1 MEDLAETSSKEAG
14 EGWKVVQSRK
24 AKPRTRRNSQRSA
37 GKESISCCDGH
48 SSNLESGSTS
58 WDEEEELQLRA
69 KIQKSKDRT
78 QTSAF
83 FKRFIEQMESLKILE
98 TLIANANNKGVSLDD
113 TNVNSTSADTKSS
126 GQEGSNREYLN

>member
-1 MEDLAETSSKEAG
+1 MEDLAETSSKEVG

-24 AKPRTRRNSQRSA
+24 AKPRTRRNSQRSS

-98 TLIANANNKGVSLDD
+98 TLIANANNKGVISDD
-113 TNVNSTSADTKSS
+113 TNVNSTSADTQQ
-126 GQEGSNREYLN
+126 GLNREYLN

>member
-1 MEDLAETSSKEAG
+1 MEDLAETSSTEVG

-24 AKPRTRRNSQRSA
+24 AKPRTRRNSQRSS

-98 TLIANANNKGVSLDD
+98 TLIANANNKGVISDD
-113 TNVNSTSADTKSS
+113 TNVNSTSADTQQ
-126 GQEGSNREYLN
+126 GLNREYLN

>member
-1 MEDLAETSSKEAG
+1 MEDLAETSSKEVG
-14 EGWKVVQSRK
+14 EGWKVVRSRK
-24 AKPRTRRNSQRSA
+24 AKPRTRRNLQGSA
-37 GKESISCCDGH
+37 GKESISCCDEH
-48 SSNLESGSTS
+48 SSNLELDSTS

-83 FKRFIEQMESLKILE
+83 FKKFIEQMESLKILE
-98 TLIANANNKGVSLDD
+98 TLIANANNKGVSSDD

-126 GQEGSNREYLN
+126 GQEGSNLEYLN

>member
-1 MEDLAETSSKEAG
+1 MEDLAETSSTEVG

-24 AKPRTRRNSQRSA
+24 AKPRTRRNSQRSS

-58 WDEEEELQLRA
+58 WDEEEERQLRA

-98 TLIANANNKGVSLDD
+98 TLIANANKGVSSDD
-113 TNVNSTSADTKSS
+113 TNGNSTSADTKSS
-126 GQEGSNREYLN
+126 GQEGLNREYLN

>member
-1 MEDLAETSSKEAG
+1 MEDLAETSSKEVG

-24 AKPRTRRNSQRSA
+24 AKPRTRRNSQRSS

-58 WDEEEELQLRA
+58 WDEEEERQLRA

-98 TLIANANNKGVSLDD
+98 TLIANANNKGVISDD
-113 TNVNSTSADTKSS
+113 TNVNSTSADTQQ
-126 GQEGSNREYLN
+126 GLNREYLN

>member
-1 MEDLAETSSKEAG
+1 MEDLAETSSKEVG

-24 AKPRTRRNSQRSA
+24 AKPRTRRNSQRSS

-58 WDEEEELQLRA
+58 WDEEEERQLRA

-98 TLIANANNKGVSLDD
+98 TLIANANNQGVISDD
-113 TNVNSTSADTKSS
+113 TNVNSTSADTQQ
-126 GQEGSNREYLN
+126 GLNREYLN